1 MKTLR
6 VALLGTGDIVSKH
19 IEALRLAKQPL
30 AIVAAVNPELDRAKE
45 FCQTHVIPHAYD
57 STPAMLEAIQ
67 PDVVHICTPPGT
79 HYELIIPCL
88 EAGAWV
94 VCEKPLCAS
103 LAQLQAID
111 DAEQRTGKY
120 VSTIFQW
127 RFGSGAQH
135 LKKLI
140 SGGTLGKFLVGTCQT
155 LWYRDMT
162 YYQVPW
168 RGKWATDIGGTS
180 TIHGIHLTDLFLW
193 LMAGQ
198 TEWQEVIAMM
208 GTLDRPIESEDAAM
222 ALIRF
227 DNGSIGSIANSALS
241 PRQESHLRLDFQRV
255 TAEVKSLY
263 YASNEDWHYTLPANS
278 PDQTELEQWQSIRGN
293 NIGNH
298 IAQVAAFLDS
308 MERNE
313 RPPVSGIEARRIIEF
328 LASLY
333 KSAITRQPV
342 MRGSIGTDDPFYYA
356 MNGQPTS

>member
-6 VALLGTGDIVSKH
+6 VALLGTGDIVRHH
-19 IEALRLAKQPL
+19 IEALRSAPQ
-30 AIVAAVNPELDRAKE
+30 AVEIVAAVNPELEKAQA
-45 FCQTHVIPHAYD
+45 FCQTHAIPHAYD

-67 PDVVHICTPPGT
+67 PDIVHICTPPGT

-103 LAQLQAID
+103 LAQMQGID
-111 DAEQRTGKY
+111 EAERRTGKY

-135 LKKLI
+135 LKNLI
-140 SGGTLGKFLVGTCQT
+140 TAGNLGKFLVGTCQT
-155 LWYRDMT
+155 LWYRDLA
-162 YYQVPW
+162 YYQTPW

-198 TEWQEVIAMM
+198 TEWQEVMAMI

-222 ALIRF
+222 AMVRF
-227 DNGSIGSIANSALS
+227 DNGAVGSITNSAIS
-241 PRQESHLRLDFQRV
+241 PRQESHLRLDFQKV
-255 TAEVKSLY
+255 TAEVKALY
-263 YASNEDWHYTLPANS
+263 YATNEHWLYTLPTNS
-278 PDQTELEQWQSIRGN
+278 PDQAAFEQWRTIQGN
-293 NIGNH
+293 LTGNH
-298 IAQVAAFLDS
+298 VAQVAAFLAS

-313 RPPVSGIEARRIIEF
+313 RPPVSGAEARRIIEF

-333 KSAITRQPV
+333 KSAITHQPV
-342 MRGSIGTDDPFYYA
+342 MRGSIGPDDPFYYA
-356 MNGQPTS
+356 MNGQ

>member
-30 AIVAAVNPELDRAKE
+30 EIVAAVNPELDRAKE

-57 STPAMLEAIQ
+57 STPAMLGAIQ
-67 PDVVHICTPPGT
+67 PDIVHICTPPGT

-94 VCEKPLCAS
+94 ICEKPLCAS
-103 LAQLQAID
+103 LAQMQAID
-111 DAEQRTGKY
+111 DAERRTGKY

-140 SGGTLGKFLVGTCQT
+140 SDDVLGKFLVGTCQT
-155 LWYRDMT
+155 LWYRDFA
-162 YYQVPW
+162 YYQTPW
-168 RGKWATDIGGTS
+168 RGKWVTDIGGTS

-198 TEWQEVIAMM
+198 TEWQEVMAMM
-208 GTLDRPIESEDAAM
+208 GTLDRPIESEDVAM

-241 PRQESHLRLDFQRV
+241 PRQESHLRLDFQKV
-255 TAEVKSLY
+255 TAEVKALY
-263 YASNEDWHYTLPANS
+263 YATNEHWLYTLPDHS
-278 PDQTELEQWQSIRGN
+278 PDQAAFEQWR
-293 NIGNH
+293 NIQGNH
-298 IAQVAAFLDS
+298 TGNHVAQVAAFLDS
-308 MERNE
+308 MEHNE
-313 RPPVSGIEARRIIEF
+313 RPPVSGIDARRIIEF
-328 LASLY
+328 LGSLY
-333 KSAITRQPV
+333 KSAITKQPV
-342 MRGSIGTDDPFYYA
+342 MRGSIGPDDPFYYA